1 VTGAF
6 AASAFQGV
14 RVLDL
19 AVAPPGA
26 LAAMHLGEYGAA
38 VTRVERTSHDGA
50 LWRYANR
57 AKHVVPAHDA
67 VVAELAANAD
77 VVVVDLPAS
86 ELEAAGLSCAQLRA
100 RNSSLIH
107 VWMPPHAPTGETA
120 DLPYDELL
128 LWAWTGLAAQQP
140 GATRD
145 RPVASVVPII
155 TYEQGALGACAIG
168 AALVDRATRGTVH
181 SCTISG
187 LHAVNAMNTS
197 IRIEYPGI
205 FRPFGA
211 DKGGAGASPQFRM
224 YRCRDGVWLFV
235 CALTPSFF
243 FKLLEALD
251 QMDIMLLPEVDGEFA
266 KFVTPPVQKI
276 ANQRFAARVAEQDS
290 AWWAARFD
298 AHGVP
303 YAPVQTRA
311 EWAASETVAANDL
324 LLPIPGAD
332 GAVGPGLPAVLSR
345 TPGSLTPSEA
355 STSAGTERAA
365 ASEGEEDANEG
376 GRAPLEGMLVVDATK
391 FLAGPFGGLVLQDL
405 GARVV
410 KVDPPGGED
419 FRTVAAASFSALN
432 RDKDQVSLD
441 LKDPGDRDA
450 FTALVHRADALVENM
465 SRQVADELHLDLD
478 GLRTGNPGLVHCHI
492 DGWGEGPLA
501 GTAGFDPLLQAR
513 SGLMVAQG
521 GADHPVIQPMSL
533 HDIGT
538 GTLAAFGTIVA
549 WYARTHLGAGQD
561 VDVALSRTSVAYQ
574 GGEFTTA
581 PDLPDPVVG
590 YIDYVGDEPDHCFV
604 EAADGWLAVAA
615 TTDDQRAA
623 GREIRADR
631 VAEQTVD
638 VVVAACRAAGVPA
651 IAVLGRDEVYTSEA
665 LAELGVWL
673 PVDDDD
679 LGEVLV
685 MRDYSRW
692 EGVPPRTRAHMRAA
706 GRDTETV
713 LQDLAGLR
721 RNESVAESSR
731 PV

>member
-1 VTGAF
+1 MTGAF
-6 AASAFQGV
+6 QDV

-19 AVAPPGA
+19 AAHPPGA
-26 LAAMHLGEYGAA
+26 LAAMHLAEYGAE
-38 VTRVERTSHDGA
+38 VTRVGDSGDGA

-57 AKHVVPAHDA
+57 GKHVLPAREGL
-67 VVAELAANAD
+67 VAELAARAD
-77 VVVVDLPAS
+77 VVVVDRPAS
-86 ELEAAGLSCAQLRA
+86 ELEGAGLSCAQLRA
-100 RNSSLIH
+100 HNPALVH
-107 VWMPPHAPTGETA
+107 AWMPPHAPTGETA

-140 GATRD
+140 GATSD
-145 RPVASVVPII
+145 HPVASVVPII

-168 AALVDRATRGTVH
+168 AALVDRATNGTVH
-181 SCTISG
+181 SCTVSG

-211 DKGGAGASPQFRM
+211 DKRGTGASPQFRM
-224 YRCRDGVWLFV
+224 YRCSDGVWLFV

-251 QMDIMLLPEVDGEFA
+251 QMDIMLIPEVDGEFA
-266 KFVTPPVQKI
+266 KFVTPPVQMI
-276 ANQRFAARVAEQDS
+276 ANQRFAAKVAEHDS
-290 AWWAARFD
+290 QYWSARFD
-298 AHGVP
+298 EYGVP
-303 YAPVQTRA
+303 YAPVQTRE

-324 LLPIPGAD
+324 LLPLPDDDAT
-332 GAVGPGLPAVLSR
+332 VGPGLPAVLSR
-345 TPGSLTPSEA
+345 SPGALARSV
-355 STSAGTERAA
+355 A
-365 ASEGEEDANEG
+365 ASSNRDATG
-376 GRAPLEGMLVVDATK
+376 TPTARPLDGMLVVDATK
-391 FLAGPFGGLVLQDL
+391 FLAGPFGCLVLQDL

-432 RDKDQVSLD
+432 RDKDQVCLD
-441 LKDPGDRDA
+441 FTDAADRDA
-450 FTALVHRADALVENM
+450 FTALVHRADVLVENM
-465 SRQVADELHLDLD
+465 SRQVAEGLQLDLD
-478 GLRTGNPGLVHCHI
+478 GMRAANARLVHCHV
-492 DGWGEGPLA
+492 DGWGKGPLA
-501 GTAGFDPLLQAR
+501 GSPGFDPLLQAR

-521 GADHPVIQPMSL
+521 GAEQPIIQPMSL

-538 GTLAAFGTIVA
+538 GTLAAFGTVA
-549 WYARTHLGAGQD
+549 ALYARTHLGEGQD
-561 VDVALSRTSVAYQ
+561 VEVALSRTSVAFQ

-581 PDLPDPVVG
+581 PDLPEPVLG
-590 YIDYVGDEPDHCFV
+590 HIGYVGDEPDHCFV

-623 GREIRADR
+623 WSTIRAR
-631 VAEQTVD
+631 IAEQTVD
-638 VVVAACRAAGVPA
+638 EVVGACRAAAVPA
-651 IAVLGRDEVYTSEA
+651 IAVLGRDEVYTSDA

-692 EGVPPRTRAHMRAA
+692 EGVPPRARGHMRAA
-706 GRDTETV
+706 GRDTEVV
-713 LQDLAGLR
+713 LQEAADSR
-721 RNESVAESSR
+721 RNESAAESSR
-731 PV
+731 PS

>member
-6 AASAFQGV
+6 RDI

-19 AVAPPGA
+19 AVHPPGA
-26 LAAMHLGEYGAA
+26 LAAMHLGEYGAE
-38 VTRVERTSHDGA
+38 VTRVDAGRAVPAHDQA

-57 AKHVVPAHDA
+57 TKRVVSARDGLGE
-67 VVAELAANAD
+67 ELAAAAD
-77 VVVVDLPAS
+77 VVVVDLPEA
-86 ELEAAGLSCAQLRA
+86 ELAAAGLSCAQLRTHNPA
-100 RNSSLIH
+100 LVH
-107 VWMPPHAPTGETA
+107 AWMPPHAPTGETA
-120 DLPYDELL
+120 ELPYDELL

-140 GATRD
+140 GATSD
-145 RPVASVVPII
+145 HPVAPVVPII

-168 AALVDRATRGTVH
+168 AALIDRATRGIVHACTV
-181 SCTISG
+181 SG

-211 DKGGAGASPQFRM
+211 DKAGAGASPQFRM

-251 QMDIMLLPEVDGEFA
+251 QMDIMLSPEVDGEFS
-266 KFVTPPVQKI
+266 KFVTPSVQKI
-276 ANQRFAARVAEQDS
+276 ANQRFAARVEEMDS
-290 AWWAARFD
+290 DEWAARFD
-298 AHGVP
+298 EFGVP

-311 EWAASETVAANDL
+311 EWAASETVAANEL
-324 LLPIPGAD
+324 LLPVPGD
-332 GAVGPGLPAVLSR
+332 DQTVGPGLPAVLSR
-345 TPGSLTPSEA
+345 TPGSLTPA
-355 STSAGTERAA
+355 RAGTERAE
-365 ASEGEEDANEG
+365 ASDG
-376 GRAPLEGMLVVDATK
+376 GTPALPLDGVLVVDATK
-391 FLAGPFGGLVLQDL
+391 FLAGPFGCLVLQDL

-419 FRTVAAASFSALN
+419 FRTVAAASYSALN
-432 RDKDQVSLD
+432 RDKDQVCVD
-441 LKDPGDRDA
+441 MKDAAGRDA

-465 SRQVADELHLDLD
+465 SRQVADGLQLDLD
-478 GLRTGNPGLVHCHI
+478 GLRAGNPGLVHCHI
-492 DGWGEGPLA
+492 DGWGKGPLA
-501 GTAGFDPLLQAR
+501 DTAGFDPLLQAR

-538 GTLAAFGTIVA
+538 GTLAAFGTVA
-549 WYARTHLGAGQD
+549 ALYARTHLGEGQD

-581 PDLPDPVVG
+581 PDLPAPLQG
-590 YIDYVGDEPDHCFV
+590 FIDYVGDEPDHCFV
-604 EAADGWLAVAA
+604 EATDGWLAVAA
-615 TTDDQRAA
+615 STVEQRCAWSTIRGDGGAA
-623 GREIRADR
+623 L
-631 VAEQTVD
+631 AELTVD
-638 VVVAACRAAGVPA
+638 SVVAACRAAGVPA
-651 IAVLGRDEVYTSEA
+651 IAVLGRDEVYTSDA
-665 LAELGVWL
+665 LAALGCWL

-692 EGVPPRTRAHMRAA
+692 DGVPPRQRAHMRAA
-706 GRDTETV
+706 GRDTDAV
-713 LQDLAGLR
+713 LR
-721 RNESVAESSR
+721 EVMS
-731 PV
+731 P